1 MIRQAR
7 HEEATALAPLLYLAM
22 GEIAHGLAGKTSY
35 EETLVVL
42 AHYMRTPACRLSA
55 EHVWVH
61 EEDGEIAGAMVL
73 YAGACAKALDE
84 PILRF
89 LGRETPFEQECPPN
103 GWYLDAIATAE
114 AFRGRGIAKGLIE
127 EAKVLGR
134 ARGHDKFWLVAD
146 AKQPA
151 LAAFYSAL
159 GFSVCEE
166 RSLLE
171 HPYLLMGCDL

>member
-7 HEEATALAPLLYLAM
+7 HEDTKALAPLLYLAM
-22 GEIAHGLAGKTSY
+22 GEIAHGLAGESSY
-35 EETLVVL
+35 EKTLAVL
-42 AHYMRTPACRLSA
+42 ARYMGMSACRLST
-55 EHVWVH
+55 ENIWVY
-61 EEDGEIAGAMVL
+61 EEGGEVAGAMVL
-73 YAGACAKALDE
+73 YAGAEACALDV
-84 PILRF
+84 PILHF
-89 LGRETPFEQECPPN
+89 LGREVPFEQECPPN

-127 EAKVLGR
+127 EGKVLGR

-146 AKQPA
+146 AKQLA

-159 GFSVCEE
+159 GFSVYEE